1 MVVSRAW
8 PRATVIA
15 VFIGILLTTTAP
27 VQAQIGLTRQPDPL
41 GYPKS
46 IGDEADAKAS
56 EAVGSIWP
64 PQKRADE
71 PQVPGGL
78 DAQRGVGYSEFPGDL
93 LTFGEEPMPASCCDR
108 NLIDPAWMGPG
119 ELAYHIAPN
128 ARPCTRDHTRVFR
141 NWLLGRTWLSAEYL
155 LWATSGQ
162 SVPPLITASPLGTPA
177 SDIGVIGTPGTEI
190 LFGGGG
196 VDGIMRS
203 GARLASGYWFT
214 PRQERGIEAS
224 WFGLANASE
233 TALFVS
239 DGGNPWLARPFIN
252 ASSGLP
258 AAMVVPPP
266 GGIPADPAD
275 ILQASASSITTQF
288 GSVDVI
294 YLHNLLGKENFHRR
308 YLVGGYRYLMLDDRL
323 SVETE
328 SLVRTGGGYPVMG
341 YATTDAFRTFNQ
353 FNGGEI
359 GLVERWWRDR
369 WSLKLLGK
377 LALGATTVGTA
388 IGGST
393 TTTETDITPTGIET
407 TTTGSYPGGVLAQT
421 TNPGNTR
428 AFFAGVGEFGATA
441 DYAIFSQF
449 RVTVGYSLIYWT
461 TVGRVGD
468 QVDPTVNPTQF
479 GGGTLDGPA
488 APSFDLWTT
497 GFWAQGVNVGF
508 EYQF

>member
-1 MVVSRAW
+1 MVSSRPWRHALAIAMLVCW
-8 PRATVIA
+8 GGAATSA
-15 VFIGILLTTTAP
+15 S
-27 VQAQIGLTRQPDPL
+27 AQIGLTRQPDPL
-41 GYPKS
+41 GYPES
-46 IGDEADAKAS
+46 LDDEADTDAS
-56 EAVGSIWP
+56 QAAGSIWP
-64 PQKRADE
+64 PQKRVDE
-71 PQVPGGL
+71 PQVPAGL
-78 DAQRGVGYSEFPGDL
+78 DPVRGVGYSEFPGDL
-93 LTFGEEPMPASCCDR
+93 LTFGHEPSPASCCDR
-108 NLIDPAWMGPG
+108 NLVDPAWMGPG
-119 ELAYHIAPN
+119 ELSYHISPN

-141 NWLLGRTWLSAEYL
+141 TWLPGRTWVSAEYL
-155 LWATSGQ
+155 LWATTGQ
-162 SVPPLITASPLGTPA
+162 SPPPLITASPLGTA
-177 SDIGVIGTPGTEI
+177 AADVGVIGAPGTEI

-233 TALFVS
+233 TDLFVS
-239 DGGNPWLARPFIN
+239 DGGNPWLARPFVD
-252 ASSGLP
+252 ATTGLP
-258 AAMVVPPP
+258 AAVVVPAP

-275 ILQASASSITTQF
+275 ILQAAASSITTQF

-323 SVETE
+323 SVENE
-328 SLVRTGGGYPVMG
+328 SLITTGGGLPVYG

-369 WSLKLLGK
+369 WSLKILGK
-377 LALGATTVGTA
+377 AALGATTVATSIA
-388 IGGST
+388 GST
-393 TTTETDITPTGIET
+393 TTTETVGVPGGVATVV
-407 TTTGSYPGGVLAQT
+407 TGSYPGGVLAQS
-421 TNPGNTR
+421 TNPGTTR
-428 AFFAGVGEFGATA
+428 SFLAGVGEFGVTA

-461 TVGRVGD
+461 TVGRVAD
-468 QVDPTVNPTQF
+468 QIDTSVNPSQF
-479 GGGTLDGPA
+479 GGGTLVGPA
-488 APSFDLWTT
+488 APSLDLWTT
-497 GFWAQGVNVGF
+497 GFWAQGVNFGF